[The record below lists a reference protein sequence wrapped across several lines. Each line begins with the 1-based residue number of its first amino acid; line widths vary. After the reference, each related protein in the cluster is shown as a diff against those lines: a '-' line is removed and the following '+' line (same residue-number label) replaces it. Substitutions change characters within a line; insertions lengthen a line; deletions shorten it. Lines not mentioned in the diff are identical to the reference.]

1 MQTRIKMM
9 ISAAVFLA
17 IGTLGA
23 VAAEPGTRDEG
34 PLAISKEGFFY
45 AGGERKT
52 GPNGSGMFDQMF
64 VEYQIPAK
72 QTAPYPIV
80 MIHGNWQNGSNF
92 LGTPDD
98 REGWAEYFL
107 RRGYA
112 VYVVDQPARGRSNY
126 NATVDGAASVPVT
139 STIERVFTAMQ
150 NFNAWPQAKLHTQ
163 WPGTGLAG
171 DPAFDQ
177 FEASQQ
183 VAMQDD
189 VHMDVLNRA
198 AGAALLKRIGPAIL
212 LTHSRS
218 GAIGWVIADDVP
230 NLVKGIVAVEPS
242 GPPFDDVPPLSGT
255 APKPSRGWGIAFDHL
270 TYDPPVASPSEFD
283 VEQEAEAE
291 GPGLARCF
299 FPKTPHK
306 LVHLAGIPIMILS
319 SEASYHAQYD
329 HCTSEYLTQSGVQ
342 NSFIRLADKGIHGNG
357 HMMMLEKNNLEIA
370 GVIAD
375 WISGNVK

>member
-1 MQTRIKMM
+1 MDLRIRAVL
-9 ISAAVFLA
+9 SAALLLA
-17 IGTLGA
+17 AGT
-23 VAAEPGTRDEG
+23 VVVNAAEPGTREEG
-34 PLAISKEGFFY
+34 PLAIARQGFFY
-45 AGGERKT
+45 AGGHRENV
-52 GPNGSGMFDQMF
+52 PNGTAIFDQMF
-64 VEYQIPAK
+64 VEYQVPEK

-80 MIHGNWQNGSNF
+80 MIHGNWQNGTNF

-112 VYVVDQPARGRSNY
+112 VYTVDQPARGRSNY
-126 NATVDGAASVPVT
+126 SPLVDGGASVPPT
-139 STIERVFTAMQ
+139 LTIERNFTAIQ
-150 NFNAWPQAKLHTQ
+150 NFNLWPQAKLHTQ
-163 WPGTGLAG
+163 WPGTGIPG

-183 VAMQDD
+183 VSVTDD
-189 VHMDVLNRA
+189 VKMDAINRA
-198 AGAALLKRIGPAIL
+198 AGAALLQRIGPAIL

-255 APKPSRGWGIAFDHL
+255 VPKPSRSWGIAFDHL
-270 TYDPPVASPSEFD
+270 SYDPPVSSPAEFD
-283 VEQEAEAE
+283 VQQQANAE
-291 GPGLARCF
+291 GADLARCF
-299 FPKTPHK
+299 FPKTPRK
-306 LVHLAGIPIMILS
+306 LAHLAGIPILILT
-319 SEASYHAQYD
+319 SEASYHSQYD

-370 GVIAD
+370 AVIAD
-375 WISGNVK
+375 WASANVK